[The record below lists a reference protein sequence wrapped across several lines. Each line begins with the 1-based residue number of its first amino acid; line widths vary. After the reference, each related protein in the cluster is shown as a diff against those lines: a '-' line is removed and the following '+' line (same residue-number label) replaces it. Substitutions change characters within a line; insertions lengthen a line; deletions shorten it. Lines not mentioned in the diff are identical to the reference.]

1 MGDTPNAVESNSG
14 IFLTLKV
21 AGGVAAAVEMDGNL
35 KDARITNEDKDDLTF
50 GEIKA
55 GLTKDAFLTL
65 KAIQSLAVGSL
76 WRLLWE
82 NPGASFDVV
91 YGPLGNAVATEGQPH
106 FLGTVK
112 ADGRPEIGTEA
123 DRKKKRGEFDYV
135 MQFIDGPELDDGA

>member
-21 AGGVAAAVEMDGNL
+21 VGAVGAAAEFDGNL
-35 KDARITNEDKDDLTF
+35 KDARIANEDKDDLTF

-82 NPGASFDVV
+82 NPGAQFDVV
-91 YGPLGNAVATEGQPH
+91 YGPMGNAVASEEQPH
-106 FLGTVK
+106 FIGTVK
-112 ADGRPEIGTEA
+112 GDGRPEIGTEA
-123 DRKKKRGEFDYV
+123 DRQKKRGEFDYV
-135 MQFIDGPELDDGA
+135 MQFVDGPELDEGV